1 MQVTVED
8 LNSVKKILHIEIP
21 EDKVISE
28 LDASYKNLKK
38 TAKVKGFRPGKTP
51 RSVLERMFKKDV
63 LADVSS
69 KLIQNSFVDA
79 IKETQLNIVGNPK
92 LDPPGLKEKG
102 PYKYDATIEVRPE
115 IEDID
120 FKELTLKKT
129 LYKISD
135 EEINAQLKMLQ
146 KSLAQQKTIDED
158 RPIKKDD
165 FALIDYEGFKDGK
178 PFAETQM
185 TENFTMKVGS
195 GQISKEFDA
204 GIIGM
209 KPSETREVKVTF
221 PKDYFNA
228 KLADQK
234 ISFNIKLNE
243 IREEV
248 LPEIDD
254 ELAKNLG
261 NIKTL
266 DKLKETITD
275 NLKQGYEKR
284 VEQEINEQIF
294 KALIEKS
301 DFEVPDTMVDYEL
314 EGIVAE
320 AERSFAYRNVSM
332 EDMGLTRESI
342 AEKYRDTAL
351 KQVKRHLILGK
362 LIEQEK
368 LTLSDQD
375 LENGFKEMA
384 DNFNQSVEEIK
395 SFYNQN
401 KDKIEFFKH
410 TLLEKQAIGLIIDN
424 STVKDVE
431 PEVVKEP
438 EKKEQDKTK

>member
-69 KLIQNSFVDA
+69 RLIQNSFVDA

-120 FKELTLKKT
+120 FKGLTLKKT

-261 NIKTL
+261 NIETL

-332 EDMGLTRESI
+332 EDMGLTREGI

-351 KQVKRHLILGK
+351 KQVKRHLILSK

-368 LTLSDQD
+368 LTLSDED

-438 EKKEQDKTK
+438 EKKERDKTK